1 MIFYSAKDILD
12 APASQWLDAQVA
24 PLRIALPLSTVA
36 QLEWLS
42 ARWSLT
48 TATIAAD
55 MLVAVTSGRYLL
67 AQLEFH
73 QLQPQQDTQGSHS
86 VALNLQ
92 LLKPTV
98 DLLESVAVPNVTD
111 LSHKCGQMIMNHLLG
126 VLNPQLVSVAL
137 PDPDGEKL
145 RVDEASLTVHLP
157 EELEDKID
165 KLARTRELTKSDV
178 IRNCLML
185 HVYGRV
191 RYELWTS
198 EGSWRP
204 KRKSSKEVE
213 DAYKSGNVRFSRS
226 RPNRNDDPPITT
238 SPPSVSPP
246 RRSEFIRQHGKSGE
260 GTRVHMPALLKQR
273 LEESANA
280 QGMKAVSEY
289 CRRTLAVLI

>member
-1 MIFYSAKDILD
+1 MIFFTSNDILA
-12 APASQWLDAQVA
+12 APASQWLEAEVV
-24 PLRIALPLSTVA
+24 PLRIALPLRAVA

-42 ARWSLT
+42 ERWSLT
-48 TATIAAD
+48 AATIAAD
-55 MLVAVTSGRYLL
+55 VLVAVTSGRYLL
-67 AQLEFH
+67 AQLEVRR
-73 QLQPQQDTQGSHS
+73 LQPQQATQGLESA
-86 VALNLQ
+86 ALNLQ

-98 DLLESVAVPNVTD
+98 DLLERAMVPNATD
-111 LSHKCGQMIMNHLLG
+111 LSHKCGQMIMTHLLG
-126 VLNPQLVSVAL
+126 VLNPQAVSVAL

-145 RVDEASLTVHLP
+145 RVDDASLTVHLP
-157 EELEDKID
+157 EELEEKVDT
-165 KLARTRELTKSDV
+165 LARTRELTKSDV
-178 IRNCLML
+178 IRNCLLL
-185 HVYGRV
+185 HMYGRL

-204 KRKSSKEVE
+204 KRKSMKDVE
-213 DAYKSGNVRFSRS
+213 EAYKSGNARFSRPRLHTS
-226 RPNRNDDPPITT
+226 DEPPIKT
-238 SPPSVSPP
+238 SSSSVSSP

>member
-1 MIFYSAKDILD
+1 MIFYSAKDLLE
-12 APASQWLDAQVA
+12 APASQWVDAEVTS
-24 PLRIALPLSTVA
+24 LRITLPLSAVA
-36 QLEWLS
+36 HLEWLS

-48 TATIAAD
+48 MATIAAD

-73 QLQPQQDTQGSHS
+73 RLQPQQDAQSAQS
-86 VALNLQ
+86 AALNLQ

-98 DLLESVAVPNVTD
+98 DLLESVAVPNMTD
-111 LSHKCGQMIMNHLLG
+111 LCHKCGQMIMTHLLG
-126 VLNPQLVSVAL
+126 VLNPQSVSVAL
-137 PDPDGEKL
+137 PDPDGERL
-145 RVDEASLTVHLP
+145 RVDETSLTVHLP
-157 EELEDKID
+157 EELEDKIE

-185 HVYGRV
+185 HLYGRV

-198 EGSWRP
+198 DGSWRP
-204 KRKSSKEVE
+204 KRKSNKEVE
-213 DAYKSGNVRFSRS
+213 EAYKLGNVRFSRPRVHTS
-226 RPNRNDDPPITT
+226 DDPPIKT
-238 SPPSVSPP
+238 STPSVLPP

-273 LEESANA
+273 LEESASA
-280 QGMKAVSEY
+280 QGLKAVSEY

>member
-1 MIFYSAKDILD
+1 MIFYSANDILD

-24 PLRIALPLSTVA
+24 PLRIALPLSAVA

-42 ARWSLT
+42 TRWSLT

-73 QLQPQQDTQGSHS
+73 RLQPQQVTQSPDSG
-86 VALNLQ
+86 ALNLQ

-98 DLLESVAVPNVTD
+98 DLLESVVVPNATD
-111 LSHKCGQMIMNHLLG
+111 LSHKCGQMITTHLLG
-126 VLNPQLVSVAL
+126 ILNPQSVSVVL

-165 KLARTRELTKSDV
+165 KLAKTRELTKSDV

-204 KRKSSKEVE
+204 KRKSSTEVE
-213 DAYKSGNVRFSRS
+213 EAYKSGNARFSRPRRS
-226 RPNRNDDPPITT
+226 DDQPIKNF
-238 SPPSVSPP
+238 PPSVSPP

-273 LEESANA
+273 LEEFANA

-289 CRRTLAVLI
+289 CRRTLVVLI

>member
-1 MIFYSAKDILD
+1 MIFYSANDILD
-12 APASQWLDAQVA
+12 APASQWLDAEVV
-24 PLRIALPLSTVA
+24 PLRIALPLSAVA

-42 ARWSLT
+42 TRWSLT
-48 TATIAAD
+48 TAMIAAD

-73 QLQPQQDTQGSHS
+73 RLQPQQVTQGPDS
-86 VALNLQ
+86 APINLQ
-92 LLKPTV
+92 LLKPTI
-98 DLLESVAVPNVTD
+98 DLLERVVVPNATD
-111 LSHKCGQMIMNHLLG
+111 LSHKCGQMIMTHLLG
-126 VLNPQLVSVAL
+126 VLNPQSVSVAL

-157 EELEDKID
+157 EELENKID
-165 KLARTRELTKSDV
+165 KLARIRELTKSDV

-204 KRKSSKEVE
+204 KRKSNKEVE
-213 DAYKSGNVRFSRS
+213 EAYKSGNVRFSRP
-226 RPNRNDDPPITT
+226 RLNRGDDPPIKTF
-238 SPPSVSPP
+238 SPSVSPP
-246 RRSEFIRQHGKSGE
+246 RRSEFISQHGKSGE

-280 QGMKAVSEY
+280 QGMRAVSEY